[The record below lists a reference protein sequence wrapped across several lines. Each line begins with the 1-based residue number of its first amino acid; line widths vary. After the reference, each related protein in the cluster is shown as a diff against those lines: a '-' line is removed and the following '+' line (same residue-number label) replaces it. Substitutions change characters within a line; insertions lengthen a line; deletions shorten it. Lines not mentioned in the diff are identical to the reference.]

1 MSAPPPEPAPAGRTG
16 RLRSIGLLGLG
27 VLGLGAGYWLWQEM
41 LSRDAQIDTLHR
53 ACMAEFADFAARMKP
68 GTSGSGMLK
77 GLAESFGKMVDGVSG
92 SMSDAVCATVRDA
105 CREDFDGRICTAA
118 RERYR

>member
-1 MSAPPPEPAPAGRTG
+1 MNAPQPDPTTANRSA
-16 RLRSIGLLGLG
+16 RLRSAALLALG
-27 VLGLGAGYWLWQEM
+27 VLAVGAGYWLWQEM

-53 ACMAEFADFAARMKP
+53 ACVAEFADFAARMKP

-77 GLAESFGKMVDGVSG
+77 GLSESFGRMVDGVSG
-92 SMSDAVCATVRDA
+92 SMSDAVCAAVRDA
-105 CREDFDGRICTAA
+105 CREDFNGRICTAA